1 MIKTEAICK
10 HFGALKALD
19 NVEFIL
25 NDNEVVCIVGPSGS
39 GKSTLCRALNGLE
52 IIDSGKIYY
61 DDKAIDFRSKE
72 DAKAVHSTTGFVFQ
86 HFNLFPHLSVLD
98 NLLMPYL
105 ENDKGSKEDGIK
117 LAKELL
123 QRVGVLGKA
132 DDYPNK
138 LSGGQ
143 KQRVAIARSLMLRP
157 KVLLMD
163 EPTSALD
170 PEMVKEVLDVMKDL
184 AQSGMTMCIVTH
196 EMNFAKNIA
205 DRIVFMDEGKIV
217 EEADPETFFNYPKT
231 DRLKTFLSKM
241 LY

>member
-1 MIKTEAICK
+1 MIKADDICK
-10 HFGALKALD
+10 NFGQLKALD
-19 NVEFIL
+19 HVSFTL

-52 IIDSGKIYY
+52 TIDSGKIFY
-61 DDKAIDFRSKE
+61 DDVIIDPSSKN
-72 DAKAVHSTTGFVFQ
+72 DAKIIHSMTGFVFQ
-86 HFNLFPHLSVLD
+86 HFNLFPHLTVLD
-98 NLLMPYL
+98 NLLMPFL
-105 ENDKGSKEDGIK
+105 ENEKGSKDAGVR
-117 LAKELL
+117 LVNELL
-123 QRVGVLGKA
+123 QRVGVLNKA

-143 KQRVAIARSLMLRP
+143 KQRVAIARSLMLKP
-157 KVLLMD
+157 KILLMD

-184 AQSGMTMCIVTH
+184 AQSGMTMCVVTH

-205 DRIVFMDEGKIV
+205 DRIVFMDEGRIV
-217 EEADPETFFNYPKT
+217 EEADPEHFFKAPKT
-231 DRLKTFLSKM
+231 DRLKIFLSKM